1 MRNTSQGSDN
11 FCNFVFFIVLS
22 TPTIL
27 SLIEKNTDVSFFY
40 SSAELVDMH
49 KDVKFEIKYD
59 TFSFSFFTLPKKSS
73 IVLSENLSKHDNI
86 SSSIF
91 IPPPD
96 LV

>member
-1 MRNTSQGSDN
+1 MKFTVKIVI
-11 FCNFVFFIVLS
+11 FVFFIFLS

-27 SLIEKNTDVSFFY
+27 GLIEKNTDVSFFY
-40 SSAELVDMH
+40 SSAELEDMH
-49 KDVKFEIKYD
+49 KDVKLEFKFD
-59 TFSFSFFTLPKKSS
+59 TFSFAFFNLPKMSS

>member
-1 MRNTSQGSDN
+1 MKFTVKLVI
-11 FCNFVFFIVLS
+11 FIFFIFLS

-40 SSAELVDMH
+40 SSAELEDMH
-49 KDVKFEIKYD
+49 KDVKLEFKFD
-59 TFSFSFFTLPKKSS
+59 TFSFSFFNLPKKSS
-73 IVLSENLSKHDNI
+73 LVLSKNVSKHDNI

-91 IPPPD
+91 ILPPD

>member
-1 MRNTSQGSDN
+1 MKLIIKVVI
-11 FCNFVFFIVLS
+11 FVFFIFLS

-27 SLIEKNTDVSFFY
+27 SLIEKNTYVSFFY
-40 SSAELVDMH
+40 SAAELEDMN
-49 KDVKFEIKYD
+49 KDVKLEFKFD
-59 TFSFSFFTLPKKSS
+59 TFSISFFNLPKKSS

>member
-1 MRNTSQGSDN
+1 MKFTIKVVI
-11 FCNFVFFIVLS
+11 FVFFIFLS

-40 SSAELVDMH
+40 SSAELEDMH
-49 KDVKFEIKYD
+49 KDVKLEFKFD